1 MNVLLTGAAGLIGMA
16 VRTVLASRG
25 HRVVATD
32 VTAFD
37 RADSDL
43 HIIALDDTA
52 GFERLVAEHG
62 IEAMVHCGAISGPM
76 MFKGEPLRLVAVNI
90 DATAALLDLARRR
103 AMRRFVFCSSNSVYG
118 DVGDAPITEATPL
131 VPTSVYGASKVA
143 CEQLIQGFAAEYG
156 LDGVSLRIARVYGPY
171 RRANCHL
178 GAMIHDTNAA
188 RGTEIP
194 CDPGF
199 LYHYVY
205 VGDVAEAIAV
215 VLDAPAL
222 PHRLYNVGSGEAL
235 TMPRIVQ
242 AAAQVLPGLRATLIP
257 GADDVPDRQAAF
269 DVTRIADEL
278 GWRPRFPIAAGLLA
292 YRDAIAQGKA
302 AGEAK
307 PTSPLPDA

>member
-1 MNVLLTGAAGLIGMA
+1 MNILLTGAAGLIGMA
-16 VRTVLASRG
+16 LRELLRSRG
-25 HRVVATD
+25 DHVVPIDITGFGRDDAELRRVPLD
-32 VTAFD
+32 D
-37 RADSDL
+37 RA
-43 HIIALDDTA
+43 ALDELIRTEA
-52 GFERLVAEHG
+52 
-62 IEAMVHCGAISGPM
+62 IEAIVHCGAISGPM
-76 MFKGEPLRLVAVNI
+76 LARGQPLAIVGANI
-90 DATAALLDLARRR
+90 DATALLLDLARVHGL
-103 AMRRFVFCSSNSVYG
+103 RRFVFCSSNSVYG

-178 GAMIHDTNAA
+178 GAMIHDTNAG